1 MLHTTQWP
9 IYFKNLLTVGNLDS
23 EVSIV
28 TLWTKR
34 GDIEKNIDKNK
45 YAVIGQL
52 YSKDE
57 GLNALVRNCL
67 ANKKIRHIIIT
78 GNDLNNSGEA
88 LTKLFENG
96 LDKEN
101 KIIGID
107 HAYVDREITKRSLD
121 DFRKNVKIH
130 DFRSLKNFS
139 KLNEIIA
146 SLPKLG
152 SYGKPE
158 IFSESKLDLPELLPS
173 EKNGFI
179 VREKYV
185 GNAWLK
191 IIKLIM
197 KFGETKKSQYD
208 IGQRELMDLMV
219 IIEEEDTDKL
229 KWREFY
235 QFTKKDL
242 EKYIPTVITPIV
254 DPSIEYTYGQRLMKF
269 RNIDQI
275 KKIVQEL
282 KAHNFS
288 RRAVAC
294 TWDIVKDINS
304 DKPPCLDLVQCLVQ
318 GNKLYLTAYFRSNDM
333 FEAWP
338 RNVYALRKLQKIIS
352 EEIGID
358 MGTITT
364 FSCSAHIYKN
374 NWKKAKE
381 IIEKY
386 PIKVEKIGDPRG
398 NFRISIERERIK
410 VAHMTP
416 EGKRIDEICGK
427 TAEEICEKMVENFR
441 INDQF
446 HAFYLGKELQKAE
459 IALKNGSEYVQ
470 DQGLK
475 I

>member
-1 MLHTTQWP
+1 MKWP
-9 IYFKNLLTVGNLDS
+9 IYFKDLLTVGNLDS
-23 EVSIV
+23 EISVV

-34 GDIEKNIDKNK
+34 EEVEKVLEKNN
-45 YAVIGQL
+45 YAIIGQL

-67 ANKKIRHIIIT
+67 ANKKIRHVIIT

-88 LTKLFENG
+88 LIRLLENG
-96 LDKEN
+96 VDKEN

-107 HAYVDREITKRSLD
+107 HAFVDRKIPRRAID
-121 DFRKNVKIH
+121 DFRNNVKVH
-130 DFRSLKNFS
+130 DYRHLKDFS
-139 KLNEIIA
+139 KLNKVVN

-158 IFSESKLDLPELLPS
+158 VFPEPKIDIQEVLPS

-185 GNAWLK
+185 GDAWLK
-191 IIKLIM
+191 ILKLIM
-197 KFGETKKSQYD
+197 RFGEKKKSQYD
-208 IGQRELMDLMV
+208 IDQREIMDLMV
-219 IIEEEDTDKL
+219 IVEEENTDKP
-229 KWREFY
+229 KWRSFY

-242 EKYIPTVITPIV
+242 EKYIPTVITPEE
-254 DPSIEYTYGQRLMKF
+254 DPSVEYTYGQRLMKF

-282 KAHNFS
+282 KTHNFS

-333 FEAWP
+333 FDAWP
-338 RNVYALRKLQKIIS
+338 RNVYALRKLQKMIS
-352 EEIGID
+352 EEIGIE
-358 MGTITT
+358 MGSITT

-374 NWKKAKE
+374 HWEKARE
-381 IIEKY
+381 IIEKN
-386 PIKVEKIGDPRG
+386 PIKIKTFGDPRG
-398 NFRISIERERIK
+398 NFRLSIEGGKIK
-410 VAHMTP
+410 VVHLTP
-416 EGKRIDEICGK
+416 EGKRLEEFKGK
-427 TAEEICEKMVENFR
+427 TAIEIYKKMSEDLRVHN
-441 INDQF
+441 QF
-446 HAFYLGKELQKAE
+446 HAFDLGAELQKAE
-459 IALKNGSEYVQ
+459 IALKNNLEYNQ